1 MVKACPVRTAGWVVV
16 LLLAMPSMALA
27 QAAGGSA
34 ATSTG
39 LAFADTMITAAGNA
53 VSGWNSAA
61 RTAALT
67 IFGLL
72 MLIDFAWLAI
82 NTALGEVDIRA
93 FLKGI
98 VERII
103 IDGLFLAYI
112 QNADAWAPAIT
123 NSFYQLGGLFAGQLS
138 AGSTGA
144 SGVSPVSM
152 LNTMLTFVNAS
163 IKAQG
168 WASVYTGTIFLIGI
182 ALLITAIAFVVL
194 TATLVVALVEA
205 KIVIPVSILFAA
217 FGAGGW
223 SRGMA
228 THALKQ
234 LFMIGGK
241 LLGIQVMAAFA
252 QSFLTVWSANP
263 AQTVADSFAVMGGAL
278 ILAILTTTMPGMIAG
293 MAGGHLSAGVST
305 APAAAGVAAAGAAAG
320 AVATGAIGGVRA
332 ASAAYAL
339 ARQAN
344 PTGSIS
350 SRLGG
355 AASHLATAAR
365 ANAGLGGAMGGKTG
379 MGDGTAI
386 GRTFTG
392 RMASTLRATASDA
405 ETNSRLSG
413 LGRTPPSSGN
423 RS

>member
-1 MVKACPVRTAGWVVV
+1 MKRRSLQTAWWACL
-16 LLLAMPSMALA
+16 LLLALPGIALA
-27 QAAGGSA
+27 QSAGGSA

-93 FLKGI
+93 FLKAI

-112 QNADAWAPAIT
+112 QNADTWAPAIT
-123 NSFYQLGGLFAGQLS
+123 NSLYQLGGTFAGQLS
-138 AGSTGA
+138 TGGPA
-144 SGVSPVSM
+144 ATGVSPVSM

-168 WASVYTGTIFLIGI
+168 WASVYTGTIFLIGF

-228 THALKQ
+228 SHALKQ

-252 QSFLTVWSANP
+252 QSFLTVWSNNP

-305 APAAAGVAAAGAAAG
+305 AQAAAGVAGVAAAGG
-320 AVATGAIGGVRA
+320 AVATGVIGGARA
-332 ASAAYAL
+332 VGAAYSL
-339 ARQAN
+339 ARQTN
-344 PTGSIS
+344 PTASMAG
-350 SRLGG
+350 RLGG

-365 ANAGLGGAMGGKTG
+365 ANAGLGGAMGAKTG

-405 ETNSRLSG
+405 ETSSKLSG
-413 LGRTPPSSGN
+413 LGRTPPASG
-423 RS
+423 RGS